1 MPIVLVFLGVGLIAV
16 VLWDALE
23 TIVLPR
29 RVINPRRLTALFYRV
44 TWMPWSAFARRMG
57 SKRGQENYLWLY
69 GPLSVLVLL
78 GVWAVGLLVG
88 FALLRNAAGGG
99 SLWQSIYLSAVT
111 FFTVGVAEPGPTTTL
126 DRLLTVIEGASG
138 FSFLALVISYLPTFY
153 QGFSRREVTI
163 TMLDARAGSP
173 PSTIALLRRHYQ
185 NGELI
190 DLDGFFSEWE
200 HWAAELLES
209 QLSYPMLGLFR
220 SQHENEN
227 WLATLTL
234 VLDAS
239 ALVAATFDGV
249 LAHRANM
256 TFAMARHAAVDLSQI
271 YYTAPRLTRG
281 DRLLPLALQQLRDLL
296 GPKATLSETRLSELR
311 AMYEPYVFA
320 LSELLLMPLPNWTVE
335 QNTRDNW
342 QTSAW
347 SEIDGALPR

>member
-1 MPIVLVFLGVGLIAV
+1 MPIVFVFLGVGLIAV
-16 VLWDALE
+16 MLWDALE

-29 RVINPRRLTALFYRV
+29 RVVNLRRLTALFYRV
-44 TWMPWSAFARRMG
+44 TWASWSAFGRHLG

-78 GVWAVGLLVG
+78 GVWAAGLLIG
-88 FALLRNAAGGG
+88 FALLRNAAGGE
-99 SLWQSIYLSAVT
+99 SFWHSVYLSAVT
-111 FFTVGVAEPGPTTTL
+111 FFTVGVAAPGPITTL
-126 DRLLTVIEGASG
+126 DRVLTVIEGASG

-173 PSTIALLRRHYQ
+173 PSTVVLLRRHYQ
-185 NGELI
+185 NGQMI
-190 DLDGFFSEWE
+190 DLNGFFSEWE

-209 QLSYPMLGLFR
+209 HLSYPVLGYFR

-256 TFAMARHAAVDLSQI
+256 TFAMARHAAVDLSQV
-271 YYTAPRLTRG
+271 YNTVPRLTHD
-281 DRLLPLALQQLRDLL
+281 DRLLPLALQHLRSLL
-296 GPKATLSETRLSELR
+296 GPQATPCERRLSELR

-320 LSELLLMPLPNWTVE
+320 LAEFLLMPLPNWTLE

-347 SEIDGALPR
+347 TELDGTIPR